1 MVRVPMVRDYEMPHA
16 VSDLLQLVGLGLNV
30 LGSALIFFFG
40 YPPRGVRRETT
51 FMRAARSALLMVFCG
66 FLLQFVALLGHW

>member
-1 MVRVPMVRDYEMPHA
+1 MPHA

-40 YPPRGVRRETT
+40 YPPRDVRREMT
-51 FMRAARSALLMVFCG
+51 FMRAARTALLMVFCG

>member
-1 MVRVPMVRDYEMPHA
+1 MPH
-16 VSDLLQLVGLGLNV
+16 VVPDLLQLVGLGLNV

-40 YPPRGVRRETT
+40 YPPRDVSLQIT

-66 FLLQFVALLGHW
+66 FLLQFVALLGQWRQY

>member
-1 MVRVPMVRDYEMPHA
+1 MPH
-16 VSDLLQLVGLGLNV
+16 VVPDLLQLVGLGLNV

-40 YPPRGVRRETT
+40 YPPRDVSLQIT

-66 FLLQFVALLGHW
+66 FLLQFVALLAQWRQY